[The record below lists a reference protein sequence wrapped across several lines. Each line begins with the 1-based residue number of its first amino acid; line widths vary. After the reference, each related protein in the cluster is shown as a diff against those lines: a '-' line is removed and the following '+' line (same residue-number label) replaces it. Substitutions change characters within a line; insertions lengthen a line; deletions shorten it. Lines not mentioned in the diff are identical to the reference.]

1 MFHSR
6 EDCPLNQN
14 RRPSRL
20 PVFLGIFLTST
31 SILMMELV
39 LTRIFSVKL
48 YYHYAFMV
56 VSLALL
62 GGGASG
68 IHVYLFSG
76 FFRREKLEKHLTLF
90 AAAYAL
96 TVPVVLW
103 LVVALKLQFS
113 FAPIQMAR
121 VFLLYLLPAIP
132 FFLGGICIS
141 LAMTHRP
148 QDVGRLYAFDLAGAA
163 TGCLLVIPVLHYLG
177 GPDAMLA
184 AGVLAAGASLC
195 FAHGVERG
203 TAWRR
208 LPFLALLLL
217 GFLLALDLCRPFYKI
232 RDVKG
237 RDEWGVLFTKW
248 NSFSRITV
256 VQVDRDPKNTWIIM
270 DGDAG
275 TLLPDFDGDLLRW
288 RHLQRSLSS
297 LAYHLKKNARALV
310 IGPGGGIDILTALT
324 FGNRPVT
331 GVEINPIIV
340 EDVMRGAFR
349 EFTGGL
355 YLRPDVRIEIDEGR
369 SFIRRA
375 PQPYDIIQATLVDT
389 WAATAAGAFALTE
402 NNLYTVEAFKDYFA
416 RLKPDGILTIT
427 RWNLDPP
434 QQDLRLVAITRAA
447 MEETGLRHPERA
459 IMVVRGQRRS
469 EAVECNFLF
478 KKSGFTDAEVDTIER
493 LCGDNGFEILYT
505 PRTRP
510 NNPFTELITAE
521 DPVAFYRS
529 YPFVVTPTR
538 DNSPFFFHTV
548 RARQV
553 WQSLFLPWES
563 KKTNIGLLILYL
575 VLGFAATMVLVFIL
589 VPLYWKGRRDETEK
603 AVRATGLAYFLFLG
617 LGYVLVEMTLVQK
630 FILFLGRPVYAL
642 SVVLF
647 STLLFS
653 GLGSRFSARLV
664 AAKLPR
670 RMRCLCSLIALG
682 ILVYVIVLPFFL
694 YRLVAWPL
702 PARAALV
709 MLLLFP
715 LTFLMGM
722 PLPLGISWLRR
733 TAAGVVPWAWGLN
746 GSASV
751 LGSILAVALAVHFG
765 FDQTLAVA
773 AASYLCAGVS
783 VTGYPSVA

>member
-1 MFHSR
+1 MSEIR
-6 EDCPLNQN
+6 P
-14 RRPSRL
+14 PSRL
-20 PVFLGIFLTST
+20 PVFLGVFLTST

-56 VSLALL
+56 VSLALF

-68 IHVYLFSG
+68 IYVYLFAG

-96 TVPVVLW
+96 TIPAVLW
-103 LVVALKLQFS
+103 LIVTLKLQFS
-113 FAPIQMAR
+113 FDPLQAVR

-141 LAMTHRP
+141 LAMTHLA

-163 TGCLLVIPVLHYLG
+163 AGCLLVIPVLHLIG

-184 AGVLAAGASLC
+184 AGILAAGAALC
-195 FAHGVERG
+195 FARRARRG
-203 TAWRR
+203 SLLRR
-208 LPFLALLLL
+208 VPLAALLLL
-217 GFLLALDLCRPFYKI
+217 GFLLALDLYRPFYKI

-256 VQVDRDPKNTWIIM
+256 VQVDGDRKNTWIIM

-275 TLLPDFDGDLLRW
+275 TLLPDFDGDLSRW
-288 RHLQRSLSS
+288 RYLQRKISA
-297 LAYHLKKNARALV
+297 LAYHLKSDARTLV

-369 SFIRRA
+369 SFIRRISE
-375 PQPYDIIQATLVDT
+375 PYDIIQATLVDT

-416 RLKPDGILTIT
+416 RLAPDGILTIT
-427 RWNLDPP
+427 RWNLEPP

-447 MEETGLRHPERA
+447 MEEMGLPDSGRA
-459 IMVVRGQRRS
+459 IMVVRDRPKS

-478 KKSGFTDAEVDTIER
+478 KKSGFTEAEVDRIEGLSR
-493 LCGDNGFEILYT
+493 ENGFDILYT

-510 NNPFTELITAE
+510 DNPFTRLITAK
-521 DPVAFYRS
+521 DPDAFFRS
-529 YPFVVTPTR
+529 YPFIVTPTR

-548 RARQV
+548 RTSRL
-553 WQSLFLPWES
+553 WESLFLPWES
-563 KKTNIGLLILYL
+563 KKTNVGLLILYL
-575 VLGFAATMVLVFIL
+575 VLAFSAFLVLLFIL
-589 VPLYWKGRRDETEK
+589 VPLFFRERRALGGGRGRLG
-603 AVRATGLAYFLFLG
+603 ALGYFIFLG
-617 LGYVLVEMTLVQK
+617 LGYVLVEMALVQK
-630 FILFLGRPVYAL
+630 FILFLGPPVYAL

-647 STLLFS
+647 SMLLFS
-653 GLGSRFSARLV
+653 GLGSRFSIRLAAERRPRAV
-664 AAKLPR
+664 AF
-670 RMRCLCSLIALG
+670 LCALIAL
-682 ILVYVIVLPFFL
+682 LVAVYVRVLPVFL
-694 YRLVAWPL
+694 YGGVSWSL
-702 PARAALV
+702 PAKAV
-709 MLLLFP
+709 MTVLLLLP
-715 LTFLMGM
+715 LTFVMGM
-722 PLPLGISWLRR
+722 PLPLGISRLRR
-733 TAAGVVPWAWGLN
+733 TAPDIIPWAWGLN
-746 GSASV
+746 GAASV
-751 LGSILAVALAVHFG
+751 LGSILTIVIAVNLGFDEALWAAALAYACAATCHVICTVR
-765 FDQTLAVA
+765 TL
-773 AASYLCAGVS
+773 
-783 VTGYPSVA
+783 